1 VSALRQL
8 QRQAADEGRGEQM
21 LAALREI
28 HQRLQHNPNA
38 LGEALYRLPI
48 LRMQVRACVVRP
60 LAVDFAVCE
69 DRPVVIINGVTL
81 LTDPRT

>member
-1 VSALRQL
+1 
-8 QRQAADEGRGEQM
+8 
-21 LAALREI
+21 
-28 HQRLQHNPNA
+28 
-38 LGEALYRLPI
+38 LYRLPI